1 MDLIYEST
9 SELYSD
15 LYQYLSDK
23 KAEGKKIIAHLS
35 HEFVPPEL
43 IEAAGAIPLNLIFAG
58 NEEFMQE
65 GSDYMNPTMCTYARS
80 LIGMFKLKDQY
91 PKFKFLNLVDA
102 IISSDYCTSNLLI
115 AESIS
120 KNFGVKSIEFFT
132 PYMQKDQHVKY
143 YQEQLKNLALNISE
157 ITNINVD
164 EKNLFHLMKKYNDFR
179 ETLSKIHE
187 LDLSGTCQIKIWQ
200 KAILFGPGGVNFD
213 KLESVKRKEIDT
225 VKKNVILS
233 GCPVFIGDTLAD
245 LIEEKCG
252 GSIIYND
259 TWVGNLIHLANSE
272 INPEKSPYEIL
283 ADVFRKNKSSA
294 HCVPNYLDEYSKRI
308 SEISKKTNTFAVI
321 NHIIK
326 FCDLIGYPRQG
337 IKEKLNSMDIKILQ
351 LERDY
356 SSETSGQLTT
366 RIEAFLE
373 IL

>member
-9 SELYSD
+9 PELYSD
-15 LYQYLSDK
+15 LFEYLSDR
-23 KAEGKKIIAHLS
+23 KAEGKKVIAHLA
-35 HEFVPPEL
+35 HEFDPPEL

-58 NEEFMQE
+58 NEELMQE
-65 GSDYMNPTMCTYARS
+65 GADYMNPTMCTYARS

-91 PKFKFLNLVDA
+91 PKYKFLNLVDV

-132 PYMQKDQHVKY
+132 PYMQKDQHVEF
-143 YQEQLKNLALNISE
+143 YQEQLRNLALNISE
-157 ITNINVD
+157 ITGVNVD
-164 EKNLFHLMKKYNDFR
+164 EKNLVHLMKKYNGFR

-187 LDLSGTCQIKIWQ
+187 LDLSGTNQIKIYQ
-200 KAILFGPGGVNFD
+200 KALLFGPGGVNFD
-213 KLESVKRKEIDT
+213 ELESIKRKEIDVT
-225 VKKNVILS
+225 KKNVILS
-233 GCPVFIGDTLAD
+233 GCPVFIGDTLAE

-259 TWVGNLIHLANSE
+259 TWVGDLIYLSNSE
-272 INPEKSPYEIL
+272 IRSDKSPYEIL
-283 ADVFRKNKSSA
+283 AEVFRKNKSSA
-294 HCVPNYLDEYSKRI
+294 HCVPNYLAEYGNRI

>member
-1 MDLIYEST
+1 MDLIYENT
-9 SELYSD
+9 PELYSELYK
-15 LYQYLSDK
+15 YLLAK
-23 KAEGKKIIAHLS
+23 KAEGKKVIAHLS
-35 HEFVPPEL
+35 HEFIPPEL
-43 IEAAGAIPLNLIFAG
+43 IEAAGAVPLNLIFAG

-80 LIGMFKLKDQY
+80 LIGMFKLKNQY
-91 PKFKFLNLVDA
+91 PQYKFLNLVDA

-120 KNFGVKSIEFFT
+120 KNFGVKSIEFFM
-132 PYMQKDQHVKY
+132 PYMQKDQHVKF
-143 YQEQLKNLALNISE
+143 YQEQLKNLVLNISE
-157 ITNINVD
+157 ITGINVD
-164 EKNLFHLMKKYNDFR
+164 EKNLIHLMEKYNRFR

-187 LDLSGTCQIKIWQ
+187 LDLSGANQIKIFQ
-200 KAILFGPGGVNFD
+200 KALLFGPDGVNFD
-213 KLESVKRKEIDT
+213 ELESIKRKEIDPT
-225 VKKNVILS
+225 KKNVILS
-233 GCPVFIGDTLAD
+233 GCPVFIGDTLAEM
-245 LIEEKCG
+245 IEKKCV
-252 GSIIYND
+252 GSIIFND

-272 INPEKSPYEIL
+272 INMEKNPYELL
-283 ADVFRKNKSSA
+283 AEVFRKNKSSA
-294 HCVPNYLDEYSKRI
+294 HCVPNYIAEYGKRI
-308 SEISKKTNTFAVI
+308 SEICKKTNTFAVI

-326 FCDLIGYPRQG
+326 FCDLIGYPRHN